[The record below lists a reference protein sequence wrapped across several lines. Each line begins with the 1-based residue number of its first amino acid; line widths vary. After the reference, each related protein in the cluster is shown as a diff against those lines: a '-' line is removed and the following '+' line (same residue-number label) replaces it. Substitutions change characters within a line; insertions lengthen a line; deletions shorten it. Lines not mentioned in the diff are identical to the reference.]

1 MFKEK
6 KIDFDKIGLLLDRM
20 WKIKKKL
27 SKNVSNTRIDKI
39 YTLAKKNGALGGKLL
54 GAGSGGF
61 LLFYVKNQKIK
72 NFNKSMKPYQV
83 IDFKFSS
90 DGSKISKI

>member
-6 KIDFDKIGLLLDRM
+6 KINFDKIGLLLDKM